1 MPSVASSDSTS
12 LPLLTAIFAAK
23 TSQASLDAA
32 VTLSNHL
39 TTLPSPTL
47 YDVLQNSIFPVLLKN
62 SQDKK
67 SAVNR
72 ESGLIALGSLFET
85 LPITSAVSYLLL
97 TPTLSQV
104 VFDALADKNGPVK
117 EASEYAIQAIYTI
130 LISSPISPLNSISTE
145 IGVSYLS
152 SDILTSYLTSSKAKP
167 HGKIGALDL
176 LSKLADKMVALSDE
190 AGDDFGR
197 ELMGRQLEGLIKGV
211 EGGLFDVKAD
221 VARAAT
227 NCLTKLTG
235 LIMNEDVRPHM
246 PMLVK
251 TLREGSHQ
259 ALAKAI
265 HDLSQTTFV
274 ALVTSPLL
282 SLLTPILERVL
293 GSPQTGQEVL
303 RQTVVVVENLTKLV
317 HDPVEAREF
326 LPRLLP
332 GVERVE
338 GYSSLP
344 EVRHLAKSCLNV
356 MQSAMKLSGGEKDMT
371 KRITKEEVE
380 AKLEELVGG
389 KVLAENKSLWKVIVK
404 KVLGEIIKDIVAMRE
419 WERVNKVMG
428 TLLVE
433 LVEGG
438 QETAADLATR
448 TASWCEEEHTKRFGA
463 LSPPKAIHDPAEIE
477 IVNATFSLA
486 YGGMMLLNRTNLR
499 LVKGHR
505 YGLCGHNGAGKS
517 TLMRSIAT
525 GKLEGFPSRDE
536 LRTCFVEHKMQGE
549 EGDSDIVT
557 YISRALVNEGYA
569 EEGSDLNKV
578 KEVLEHV
585 GFDKSRFCQNVG
597 ALSGGWKMKLAL
609 AEAMLMK
616 ADVLLLD
623 EPTNHL
629 DVTNVRWLQDYL
641 RTHTDITSLIVSHDS
656 GFLDEVCTDIIHY
669 ENKKL
674 VHYKGNL
681 SEFVKVRPEGKAY
694 YTLSATT
701 VHFHFPS
708 PGLLAGVKSL
718 TRSIIKMTDVT
729 YTYPGA
735 SKPSLSNA
743 SVSLTLSSRTAI
755 LGPNGAGKSTLI
767 KLLTGELISQSG
779 VVEKHPQLR
788 IGYVAQHSLKHVE
801 MHLEKTPS
809 QYLQWRYA
817 SGADKEVAMKDSRK
831 LTEEDKKQMESL
843 VDVGDGKLKK
853 IDMLIGRQKYKK
865 SYQYEV
871 QWQGLLPKHN
881 TMVSRETLLKLGFQ
895 KLVQEFDDKESARE
909 GLGYREL
916 SAPAIR
922 EHFEKCGV
930 PGDIAEHN
938 EISGLSGG
946 QKVKVVL
953 AACLWTLPHILVLD
967 EPSNYLDRD
976 SLGALSLALKDFK
989 GGCLI
994 ISHNSEF
1001 VTSICTEQIHVDGGR
1016 IVGRSGGLPNIGGLS
1031 VQDGTGSGASSA
1043 RPGSSAVSSI
1053 QNSPNASAYNS
1064 GVEDNGEGE
1073 SMKFKGRK
1081 FAKRTKMTRAQ
1092 LKEREVRRR
1101 LRYIEWLNSPKGT
1114 PKPVDTDDEAD

>member
-1 MPSVASSDSTS
+1 
-12 LPLLTAIFAAK
+12 
-23 TSQASLDAA
+23 
-32 VTLSNHL
+32 
-39 TTLPSPTL
+39 
-47 YDVLQNSIFPVLLKN
+47 
-62 SQDKK
+62 
-67 SAVNR
+67 
-72 ESGLIALGSLFET
+72 
-85 LPITSAVSYLLL
+85 
-97 TPTLSQV
+97 
-104 VFDALADKNGPVK
+104 
-117 EASEYAIQAIYTI
+117 
-130 LISSPISPLNSISTE
+130 
-145 IGVSYLS
+145 
-152 SDILTSYLTSSKAKP
+152 
-167 HGKIGALDL
+167 
-176 LSKLADKMVALSDE
+176 
-190 AGDDFGR
+190 
-197 ELMGRQLEGLIKGV
+197 
-211 EGGLFDVKAD
+211 
-221 VARAAT
+221 
-227 NCLTKLTG
+227 
-235 LIMNEDVRPHM
+235 
-246 PMLVK
+246 
-251 TLREGSHQ
+251 
-259 ALAKAI
+259 
-265 HDLSQTTFV
+265 
-274 ALVTSPLL
+274 
-282 SLLTPILERVL
+282 
-293 GSPQTGQEVL
+293 
-303 RQTVVVVENLTKLV
+303 
-317 HDPVEAREF
+317 
-326 LPRLLP
+326 
-332 GVERVE
+332 
-338 GYSSLP
+338 
-344 EVRHLAKSCLNV
+344 
-356 MQSAMKLSGGEKDMT
+356 
-371 KRITKEEVE
+371 
-380 AKLEELVGG
+380 
-389 KVLAENKSLWKVIVK
+389 
-404 KVLGEIIKDIVAMRE
+404 
-419 WERVNKVMG
+419 
-428 TLLVE
+428 
-433 LVEGG
+433 
-438 QETAADLATR
+438 
-448 TASWCEEEHTKRFGA
+448 
-463 LSPPKAIHDPAEIE
+463 
-477 IVNATFSLA
+477 
-486 YGGMMLLNRTNLR
+486 MLLNRTNLR

-525 GKLEGFPSRDE
+525 GKLEGFPSKDE

-549 EGDSDIVT
+549 EGDTDIVT
-557 YISRALVNEGYA
+557 YISRALVNEGYV
-569 EEGSDLNKV
+569 EEGSDLSKV
-578 KEVLEHV
+578 KKVLEHV
-585 GFDKSRFCQNVG
+585 GFDKGRFGQNVG

-629 DVTNVRWLQDYL
+629 DATNVRWLQDYL
-641 RTHTDITSLIVSHDS
+641 KAHTDITSLIVSHDS

-669 ENKKL
+669 EKKKL

-701 VHFHFPS
+701 VQFHFPS

-735 SKPSLSNA
+735 SKPSLTNA
-743 SVSLTLSSRTAI
+743 SFSLTLSSRTAI

-767 KLLTGELISQSG
+767 KLLTGELIPQSG

-817 SGADKEVAMKDSRK
+817 SGTDKEVAMKESRK

-843 VDVGDGKLKK
+843 VDVGDGKPKK
-853 IDMLIGRQKYKK
+853 VDMLIGRQKYKK

-938 EISGLSGG
+938 EVSGLSGG

-1001 VTSICTEQIHVDGGR
+1001 VTSICTEQIHVDTGR

-1031 VQDGTGSGASSA
+1031 VQDGTGSGTSSA
-1043 RPGSSAVSSI
+1043 RPGSSAMSSI

-1064 GVEDNGEGE
+1064 GVEDNGQEE

-1081 FAKRTKMTRAQ
+1081 FAKRTKLTRAQ